1 MVIEK
6 MPGSTCHFSTAIC
19 SSYLN
24 QMCTQGQRQ
33 VVKGDANS
41 GIYMDDTK
49 QDVDRKI
56 KKAFC
61 PLHDQG
67 FRVHENPVLT
77 YITSL
82 VLPWT
87 GKFIVT
93 FTKEDDRQKCVPDLS
108 CRSLLI
114 LWGSLLRTHY
124 LPVSIPCNST
134 HSTSCSVST
143 TAQTGGEGDSLGKI
157 LLHAALQ

>member
-1 MVIEK
+1 MSK
-6 MPGSTCHFSTAIC
+6 GACRLCPASC
-19 SSYLN
+19 SSHLKHVF
-24 QMCTQGQRQ
+24 TQGQQQ

-67 FRVHENPVLT
+67 FGVHENPVLT

-82 VLPWT
+82 VLPWA
-87 GKFIVT
+87 GKFTVT
-93 FTKEDDRQKCVPDLS
+93 FTKEDGRQKYVPDLP
-108 CRSLLI
+108 CLSLLI
-114 LWGSLLRTHY
+114 WRF
-124 LPVSIPCNST
+124 I
-134 HSTSCSVST
+134 
-143 TAQTGGEGDSLGKI
+143 
-157 LLHAALQ
+157 